1 MNFTSRILIVS
12 EDKALRKIP
21 LYFHKREGEINH
33 FEIYL
38 VLLFSLTKVC
48 LLRKVFCQSPMHM
61 EERKYPTSAS
71 YCLLMSPKGAGW
83 GEEEIS

>member
-38 VLLFSLTKVC
+38 VLSFFLNKGLPSKKSILSEPHAHGRKEVPNFSL
-48 LLRKVFCQSPMHM
+48 LLPSDVS
-61 EERKYPTSAS
+61 
-71 YCLLMSPKGAGW
+71 
-83 GEEEIS
+83 